1 MMRARLTKEGRNAS
15 RGQMHKVAIALFA
28 VAGSALLGGCVQVTA
43 PEEPIEINLTIT
55 IRQEVVVGLRDDARE
70 LIERNRGVF

>member
-1 MMRARLTKEGRNAS
+1 MNNKEESLTQSRGGAS
-15 RGQMHKVAIALFA
+15 RQVMRIGFLT
-28 VAGSALLGGCVQVTA
+28 AGLLALGGCVQVAA
-43 PEEPIEINLTIT
+43 PERPIEINLNIN

>member
-15 RGQMHKVAIALFA
+15 RHAMHKAAIALFA
-28 VAGSALLGGCVQVTA
+28 AAAPGLLGGCVQVTA

-70 LIERNRGVF
+70 LIERNQGVF